1 MTAFF
6 KFPFLNDV
14 IDPSKAPLAV
24 LAEGGGGAEE
34 AAEGGGG
41 GGLDARIGGGGGG
54 GTGELAAGGGGGGP
68 GRGGDVDGVLIVT
81 SLFGVVGVACRF
93 TDFSSFSFNL

>member
-1 MTAFF
+1 MIVHSFGLLLSTVTAFF

-24 LAEGGGGAEE
+24 LLEGGGGAEE
-34 AAEGGGG
+34 VAGGGGG

-54 GTGELAAGGGGGGP
+54 GT
-68 GRGGDVDGVLIVT
+68 
-81 SLFGVVGVACRF
+81 
-93 TDFSSFSFNL
+93 